1 VRAKRLVGVAM
12 LLGGLCV
19 AGCAPALDGS
29 GESGG
34 TIHQLQVYPGSNLD
48 HAVAMAAQY
57 CSQFGRSGH
66 IAHEELGWFWS
77 DTITF
82 DCVN

>member
-1 VRAKRLVGVAM
+1 MRAKRLVGVAM
-12 LLGGLCV
+12 LLGGLSV

-34 TIHQLQVYPGSNLD
+34 TIHQFQLYPSSNLD

-57 CSQFGRSGH
+57 CGQFGRSGH
-66 IAHEELGWFWS
+66 VAREELGWFWS

>member
-1 VRAKRLVGVAM
+1 MRAKRLVGVAL

-34 TIHQLQVYPGSNLD
+34 TIHQFQVYPGSNLD

-66 IAHEELGWFWS
+66 IAREELGWFWS
-77 DTITF
+77 DTVTF

>member
-1 VRAKRLVGVAM
+1 VHAKRLVGVAM
-12 LLGGLCV
+12 LLGGLSV

-34 TIHQLQVYPGSNLD
+34 TIHQFQLYPSSNLD

-57 CSQFGRSGH
+57 CGQFGRSGH
-66 IAHEELGWFWS
+66 VAREELGWFWS

>member
-12 LLGGLCV
+12 LLGGLSV

-34 TIHQLQVYPGSNLD
+34 TIHQFQLYPSSNLD

-57 CSQFGRSGH
+57 CGQFGRSGH
-66 IAHEELGWFWS
+66 VAREELGWFWS

>member
-1 VRAKRLVGVAM
+1 MHAKRLVGVAM
-12 LLGGLCV
+12 LLGGLSV

-34 TIHQLQVYPGSNLD
+34 TIHQFQLYPSSNLD

-57 CSQFGRSGH
+57 CGQFGRSGH
-66 IAHEELGWFWS
+66 VAREELGWFWS